1 MSKVARKGR
10 IMYCLRWVKV
20 SGLAFLLLWAGLVAP
35 LPVAASADRATD
47 LPRFTEEREAAALF
61 FVRKHVPEMLPL
73 LDQLKKTD
81 TSKYEREISYVFHVT
96 ELLADLRDNPAR
108 HDLEL
113 QIWIA
118 QNKAQ
123 VLVARLVTLT
133 SPQREKSL
141 AQLKSLAERLVQ
153 LDVQVLELKERQLQQ
168 QLNEVRSDLSQLRQH
183 QDQQV
188 QERLQQL
195 LRSFQQARR
204 KE

>member
-1 MSKVARKGR
+1 
-10 IMYCLRWVKV
+10 MYCRRWIRI
-20 SGLAFLLLWAGLVAP
+20 SGLALLLWASLAQ
-35 LPVAASADRATD
+35 LASAWATADRSAD
-47 LPRFTEEREAAALF
+47 LPRFTEAREAAALF

-81 TSKYEREISYVFHVT
+81 SSKYEREISYVFHVT

-123 VLVARLVTLT
+123 VLVARLVTLA

-141 AQLKSLAERLVQ
+141 MQLKGLAERLVQ
-153 LDVQVLELKERQLQQ
+153 LDVQVLELKERQLKQ
-168 QLNEVRSDLSQLRQH
+168 QLSEVRADLSQLRQQ
-183 QDQQV
+183 QDQQI
-188 QERLQQL
+188 QARLQQL
-195 LRSFQQARR
+195 LRSFQQARH